1 VISAL
6 ANISEG
12 YRTMYGEPLTV
23 SNIGQLDIIQA
34 IVGLSATGLISLIV
48 FALSEIIGVDVE
60 TTERVAQRAKPK
72 TEPRP
77 VEPVKVSNTVE
88 SNADSVLVE
97 QAREVKQQND
107 DERIVERREHMAAYL
122 DENPDTGP
130 TKLAQVFDI
139 SRSTVYSDLKALNG
153 RVKA

>member
-1 VISAL
+1 
-6 ANISEG
+6 
-12 YRTMYGEPLTV
+12 
-23 SNIGQLDIIQA
+23 
-34 IVGLSATGLISLIV
+34 
-48 FALSEIIGVDVE
+48 
-60 TTERVAQRAKPK
+60 
-72 TEPRP
+72 
-77 VEPVKVSNTVE
+77 
-88 SNADSVLVE
+88 LVE

-107 DERIVERREHMAAYL
+107 DERIVERREQMAAYL